1 MTCPKCCSR
10 TKIWDSRLQD
20 DAKRRRRE
28 CLSCGY
34 RFITIE
40 IDEDLYERMVKQN
53 DQRRSEKRAASP
65 VSRDL

>member
-40 IDEDLYERMVKQN
+40 VDEDLYERMVKQN

>member
-1 MTCPKCCSR
+1 MTCPKCCSKTR
-10 TKIWDSRLQD
+10 IWDSRMQD

-40 IDEDLYERMVKQN
+40 VDEDLYERMVKQN

>member
-1 MTCPKCCSR
+1 M
-10 TKIWDSRLQD
+10 QD

-40 IDEDLYERMVKQN
+40 VDEDLYERMVKQN

>member
-53 DQRRSEKRAASP
+53 DQRRSEKRATSP